1 MKPAMIL
8 LTFLFA
14 FSATAKS
21 DLSSNMKQMKL
32 AFNQAAEASSV
43 EEMRTPI
50 EEFEKLVLQSA
61 NGSFPP
67 EREALFQSG
76 FSKLTDVVERIESKL
91 DDDDLEGAKTIL
103 REIDDLRKEY
113 HDKKKPSIW
122 STLFG

>member
-1 MKPAMIL
+1 MKSAIIL
-8 LTFLFA
+8 LTSLFA
-14 FSATAKS
+14 FSAVAKS
-21 DLSSNMKQMKL
+21 DLSANMKQMKL

-43 EEMRTPI
+43 EEMRAPI

-61 NGSFPP
+61 NASFPP
-67 EREALFQSG
+67 EREELFQSG
-76 FSKLTDVVERIESKL
+76 FSKLTDAVDRLESKL
-91 DDDDLEGAKTIL
+91 DDDDLKGAKTIL

>member
-1 MKPAMIL
+1 MKSAIIL
-8 LTFLFA
+8 IASLAA
-14 FSATAKS
+14 FSAAAKS
-21 DLSSNMKQMKL
+21 DLSANMKQMKL

-43 EEMRTPI
+43 EEMRAPI

-61 NGSFPP
+61 NANFPP
-67 EREALFQSG
+67 EREELFQSG
-76 FSKLTDVVERIESKL
+76 FSKLKDAVYRLESKL
-91 DDDDLEGAKTIL
+91 DNDDLNGAKTIL

>member
-1 MKPAMIL
+1 MKSAIIL
-8 LTFLFA
+8 IASLAA
-14 FSATAKS
+14 FSAAAKS
-21 DLSSNMKQMKL
+21 DLSANMKQMKL

-43 EEMRTPI
+43 EEMRAPI

-61 NGSFPP
+61 NANFPP
-67 EREALFQSG
+67 EREELFQSG
-76 FSKLTDVVERIESKL
+76 FSKLKDAVYRLESKL
-91 DDDDLEGAKTIL
+91 DNDDLDGAKTIL

>member
-1 MKPAMIL
+1 MKLAIIL
-8 LTFLFA
+8 ITSLAA
-14 FSATAKS
+14 FSAVAKS
-21 DLSSNMKQMKL
+21 DLSANMKQMKL

-43 EEMRTPI
+43 EEMRAPI

-61 NGSFPP
+61 NANFPP
-67 EREALFQSG
+67 EREELFQSG
-76 FSKLTDVVERIESKL
+76 FSKLKDAVYRLESKL
-91 DDDDLEGAKTIL
+91 DNDDLNGAKTIL

>member
-1 MKPAMIL
+1 
-8 LTFLFA
+8 
-14 FSATAKS
+14 
-21 DLSSNMKQMKL
+21 MKL

-43 EEMRTPI
+43 EEMRAPI

-61 NGSFPP
+61 NANFPP
-67 EREALFQSG
+67 EREELFQSG
-76 FSKLTDVVERIESKL
+76 FSKLKDAVYRLESKL
-91 DDDDLEGAKTIL
+91 DNDDLNGAKTIL

>member
-1 MKPAMIL
+1 MKSAIIL
-8 LTFLFA
+8 FTSLVA
-14 FSATAKS
+14 FSAVAKS
-21 DLSSNMKQMKL
+21 DLSANMKQMKL

-43 EEMRTPI
+43 EEMRAPI

-61 NGSFPP
+61 NASFPP
-67 EREALFQSG
+67 EREELFQSG
-76 FSKLTDVVERIESKL
+76 FTKLTDAVDRLESKL
-91 DDDDLEGAKTIL
+91 DNDDLNGAKTIL